1 MLGKFLS
8 HITTAVG
15 NSKRHPQ
22 NQFADHG
29 AASGGCIVEKG
40 VLLSFEVNSE
50 RCVIPE
56 GVTELRE
63 FAINYNRDRIKEVVL
78 PSTIRYIREHNFSS
92 CVNLERI
99 NFPEGLV
106 EIGERAF
113 ENCGALKE
121 VFLPQSLRNVKRRAF
136 YACKG
141 LRKIHISG
149 QLGEIGE
156 EAFAFCEKLE
166 EVHLPG
172 GVRKSAHFNRAGH
185 WSASKTSGRSANP
198 HSAIAG
204 G

>member
-106 EIGERAF
+106 EKV
-113 ENCGALKE
+113 C
-121 VFLPQSLRNVKRRAF
+121 
-136 YACKG
+136 
-141 LRKIHISG
+141 
-149 QLGEIGE
+149 
-156 EAFAFCEKLE
+156 
-166 EVHLPG
+166 G
-172 GVRKSAHFNRAGH
+172 GVVVRYAETPFPVHHEPERPGAP
-185 WSASKTSGRSANP
+185 GRDAFRYVDGEVVLLYGVEYLYLLP
-198 HSAIAG
+198 VL
-204 G
+204 